1 MTTPI
6 HPKMDSMIVAVRSY
20 FPSLMNLKQD
30 AFIRNAQEPIMIG
43 NATPMFMPSAPTSA
57 MHGAY
62 RPTPIII
69 NAPRK
74 KLMTTPTT
82 NLIPLSPVAVPTA
95 PNGPTPAFLHTSATA
110 RITRPTDRA

>member
-1 MTTPI
+1 
-6 HPKMDSMIVAVRSY
+6 
-20 FPSLMNLKQD
+20 
-30 AFIRNAQEPIMIG
+30 MIG
-43 NATPMFMPSAPTSA
+43 NATPMFIPSAPTSA

-95 PNGPTPAFLHTSATA
+95 PNGPMPAFLHTSATA
-110 RITRPTDRA
+110 RITRPTDRANDGFQIPFADDARNQRVRR